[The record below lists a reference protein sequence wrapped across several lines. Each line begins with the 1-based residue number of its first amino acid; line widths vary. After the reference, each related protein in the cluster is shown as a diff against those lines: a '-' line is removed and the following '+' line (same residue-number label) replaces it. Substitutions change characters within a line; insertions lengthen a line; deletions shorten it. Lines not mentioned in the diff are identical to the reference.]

1 MKQASVSTGQ
11 PASARQPR
19 RQVSHSVSVV
29 SVKVSTSHED
39 GSRRPTTNLRQE
51 HQDFVASH
59 EDSRDR
65 YGKNILQQT
74 TAITEKTVRLF
85 LSSKAVVSSK
95 PVNKPSSISSK
106 TVIFSDNLSSIV
118 VVSAIVVSAI
128 AVVCC
133 THKKLDSFL
142 GGANHLVPSGAEKV
156 REARRSGEILKNI
169 KSLIC

>member
-1 MKQASVSTGQ
+1 MNQASVSTGQ

-39 GSRRPTTNLRQE
+39 GSRTKPTNLRQE
-51 HQDFVASH
+51 HENLVASH

-65 YGKNILQQT
+65 YGKNTLQQT

-106 TVIFSDNLSSIV
+106 TVFFF
-118 VVSAIVVSAI
+118 
-128 AVVCC
+128 
-133 THKKLDSFL
+133 KKFVFYSGRFRYSGLRYSGRLLYLHL
-142 GGANHLVPSGAEKV
+142 GYLGL
-156 REARRSGEILKNI
+156 
-169 KSLIC
+169 